1 MSERELKKTVDA
13 LIKQEALPKDYAR
26 TVEQTILPLV
36 DHIVDLRRQAGD
48 TVVVGIHG
56 AQGTGKSTLTLF
68 LKEILSTHR
77 LCPTANFSL
86 DDIYLTRA
94 ERRELAD
101 TVHPLF
107 ITRGVPGTHDVEL
120 GREVI
125 ETLRSVGVNDRTPIP
140 AFDKSIDDRV
150 PPNDWPVFQ
159 GPASVILLEGWC
171 LGASPEPEEALERP
185 INRLEADEDAQGVWR
200 TYVNDC
206 LKGSYRQLFEQIDSL
221 VMLKAPSM
229 ESVQEW
235 RTLQEHKLA
244 ARIQGAPKKSAAISV
259 AQGLC
264 IMSDEEVRRFIMHY
278 ERVTRSCLKEMPD
291 RADVLIEVA
300 EDHSLGLPRF
310 RLT

>member
-13 LIKQEALPKDYAR
+13 LIKQEALPNSYAR

-36 DHIVDLRRQAGD
+36 DHIVALRRRTEDAI
-48 TVVVGIHG
+48 VVGIHG

-68 LKEILSTHR
+68 LREILCKHR
-77 LCPTANFSL
+77 FCPTANLSL

-120 GREVI
+120 GRQVI
-125 ETLRSVGVNDRTPIP
+125 EQLRSAGANDQTPIP

-150 PPNDWPVFQ
+150 PREDWPVFR
-159 GPASVILLEGWC
+159 GRASVILLEGWC
-171 LGASPEPEEALERP
+171 LGARPEPEDALDRP
-185 INRLEADEDAQGVWR
+185 INRLEADEDARGVWR
-200 TYVNDC
+200 HYVNDC
-206 LKGSYRQLFEQIDSL
+206 LEGRYRQLFEEIDSL

-244 ARIQGAPKKSAAISV
+244 ERIQSAPKQSVARSV

-278 ERVTRSCLKEMPD
+278 ERVTRSCLQEMPE

-300 EDHSLGLPRF
+300 KDHSLGLPRF